1 MFILRHDVSG
11 RFSYAPL
18 QSLLGKMLLRD
29 FETPDSVVLY
39 ENGAILTETRA
50 VFQILKYLD
59 TKWRFLRVFR
69 FLPLKV
75 TDAVY
80 RIVARNRKRWFG
92 YAETCMLPSESDK
105 EKVER
110 YNIASIPVK

>member
-18 QSLLGKMLLRD
+18 QSLLGKLLLRD

-59 TKWRFLRVFR
+59 TKWRFLRFFR
-69 FLPLKV
+69 FLPHKV

-92 YAETCMLPSESDK
+92 YAQTCMLPSESDMAK
-105 EKVER
+105 FER
-110 YNIASIPVK
+110 YTIATMPVE